1 VGLPVGVVIGR
12 ESRLIAGLSG
22 LIDTKRTRSGPG
34 AYRSRLAC
42 RVQETAVTDFSDHA
56 YTPAHQHVG
65 RHSAVVGLQWG
76 DEGKG
81 KLVDRLAG
89 GFDAVVRYNGGAN
102 AGHSVGVGGVR
113 YALHLVPSG
122 ILAPGVLAVV
132 GNGVVVDPERLIEE
146 LDGLSARGVD
156 VSSLVLSDRAHVV
169 LPYHKAEDALREEL
183 LTAAPVD
190 AASGPKH
197 AVSAIG
203 TTRRGIGP
211 AYADKVQRATAIRVG
226 DLLRPDLLRTKLEL
240 ICSMKNAIFR
250 GLRPGEPTP
259 FDAGQIAENMIR
271 IGERLR
277 PLVKDTTY
285 LLHDLDRAGKMILF
299 EGANATMLD
308 VDHGTFP
315 YVTSSNAS
323 SLGIGPGSGLPPQK
337 VGRII
342 GVVKAYST
350 RVGGGPMPTEL
361 FDATAH
367 RIRERGREY
376 GTTTGRPR
384 RVGWIDLVALR
395 YAAMVSG
402 ATEIGLTLLDV
413 LAGFDELKVCVAY
426 DTPAG
431 RTDRFLPDGFD
442 LAEATP
448 VYETATGFG
457 EDISDVRAFEDLPE
471 AARRYVELIESFVG
485 VPIRTIGV
493 GPDRAQTIER
503 DAVMTVGG
511 RA

>member
-1 VGLPVGVVIGR
+1 M
-12 ESRLIAGLSG
+12 
-22 LIDTKRTRSGPG
+22 
-34 AYRSRLAC
+34 
-42 RVQETAVTDFSDHA
+42 TDFSDQADQRTDHGDGTDRA
-56 YTPAHQHVG
+56 GAARAG

-89 GFDAVVRYNGGAN
+89 RFDAVVRYNGGAN
-102 AGHSVGVGGVR
+102 AGHSVVVGGVR

-146 LDGLSARGVD
+146 MDGLAARGVD

-183 LTAAPVD
+183 LMAAPVD
-190 AASGPKH
+190 AGSAPKH

-211 AYADKVQRATAIRVG
+211 AYADKVQRATAVRVG
-226 DLLRPDLLRTKLEL
+226 DLLRPELLRSKLDL

-250 GLRPGEPTP
+250 GLRPGQPDP
-259 FDAGQIAENMIR
+259 FDAVQIAESMIAF
-271 IGERLR
+271 GERLR
-277 PLVKDTTY
+277 PVVRDTTY
-285 LLHDLDRAGKMILF
+285 LLHDLDRAGKTILF

-361 FDATAH
+361 FDETAH

-413 LAGFDELKVCVAY
+413 LAGFDELRVCVAY
-426 DTPAG
+426 ETPSG
-431 RTDRFLPDGFD
+431 RTERFVPDGFD
-442 LAEATP
+442 LAGVTP
-448 VYETATGFG
+448 VYETMAGFG
-457 EDISDVRAFEDLPE
+457 EDITGVRAFEDLPGP
-471 AARRYVELIESFVG
+471 ARRYVEKIESYVG
-485 VPIRTIGV
+485 VAVRTVGV

-503 DAVMTVGG
+503 DAGVAVGG